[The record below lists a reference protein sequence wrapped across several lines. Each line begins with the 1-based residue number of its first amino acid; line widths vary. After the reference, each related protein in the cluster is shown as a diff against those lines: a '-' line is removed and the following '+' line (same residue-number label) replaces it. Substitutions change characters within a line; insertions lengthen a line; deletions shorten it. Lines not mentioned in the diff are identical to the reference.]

1 MLQEQRIADVRAI
14 YEAAVRA
21 VQARTLLRQIDL
33 DEHLRRPLSAYRR
46 MVVLGAGKASMAM
59 AGALEE
65 QLGEA
70 VMEGIVVV
78 PHGYRQTLPGTER
91 MPHRIE
97 VVEAGHP
104 VPDEVGLQAATRA
117 LEKAEACGADDLV
130 LVLISGGGSA
140 LWPAVAPGLAL
151 ADVQAVSKRLLES
164 GAAIQEINAVR
175 KHLSR
180 IKGGRLA
187 AAAYPA
193 DVLALVLSD
202 VVGNDLSTIASGP
215 TVPDAYTF
223 GQAVDVLRR
232 YALWDRVPE
241 AVRAHLASGVED
253 PTMETPKPGS
263 EIFEQTRTVL
273 IGSNRTALE
282 AARREADVRGYDTQ
296 IVADGVTGEARE
308 VGRELARVALDPPD
322 TKKLASDVRPV
333 CLIWGGETTVTVR
346 GDGRGG
352 RNQEVALAAALAL
365 DGAPREVVFLSGGT
379 DGIDGPTDAAG
390 AWSTPQTVSEARQ
403 RGLDP
408 EAFLQNNDAYSFFE
422 ALGALLKPG
431 PTHTNVM
438 DIQVALIPPN

>member
-1 MLQEQRIADVRAI
+1 MHQAQRIADVQAI
-14 YEAAVRA
+14 YSAAVRA
-21 VQARTLLRQIDL
+21 VQASTLLQKMDL
-33 DEHLRRPLSAYRR
+33 GEHLRRPLSAYRR
-46 MVVLGAGKASMAM
+46 VVVVGAGKASVAM

-65 QLGEA
+65 KLGEA
-70 VMEGIVVV
+70 LSEGLVVV

-104 VPDEVGLQAATRA
+104 VPDEAGLQAAARV
-117 LEKAEACGADDLV
+117 LEKAKACGEGDLV

-140 LWPAVAPGLAL
+140 LWPAVASGLTL
-151 ADVQAVSKRLLES
+151 ADAQAVSKGLLES
-164 GAAIQEINAVR
+164 GATIQEINAVR

-187 AAAYPA
+187 AAAHPA

-202 VVGNDLSTIASGP
+202 VVGDDLSTIASGP
-215 TVPDAYTF
+215 TVPDGSTF
-223 GQAVDVLRR
+223 EQAIDVLKKH
-232 YALWDRVPE
+232 ALWDQVPE
-241 AVRAHLASGVED
+241 AVRTHLAGGAAD
-253 PTMETPKPGS
+253 PAMETPKPGS
-263 EIFEQTRTVL
+263 NIFERTRTVL

-282 AARREADVRGYDTQ
+282 AARREADVRGYAAQ
-296 IVADGVTGEARE
+296 IVAGGVTGEARD
-308 VGRELARVALDPPD
+308 VGRELARVALNPPD
-322 TKKLASDVRPV
+322 SDRLASDVRPA

-352 RNQEVALAAALAL
+352 RNQEMVLAAALAL
-365 DGAPREVVFLSGGT
+365 EEADQPVVFLSGGT

-390 AWSTPQTVSEARQ
+390 AWATPQTVMEARQ

-408 EAFLQNNDAYSFFE
+408 EAFLQHNDAYAFFE
-422 ALGALLKPG
+422 AMDALLQPG

-438 DIQVALIPPN
+438 DVQVALVLPG